1 MNANMC
7 EQILRVENLVN
18 AFTQNIKKQSDEIF
32 YCLYNCC
39 YDKFIKWAIIRYT
52 EYAED
57 VITDLSDRAF
67 TDGMLKLQEFTI
79 RKGLYKDKVSSD
91 KIFFMFFKNQL
102 RANITKEMRLTKK
115 NLRLSKDFAAEFLAN
130 TTDDA
135 EEFSEIKKENQSCL
149 ERSLNRLKKD
159 DRQIVIWRHVEE
171 ISNKEI
177 AKRLGITIASA
188 TNRIY
193 RCMERVKNFMEECK
207 QKNHEN

>member
-1 MNANMC
+1 MNSDKC

-18 AFTQNIKKQSDEIF
+18 AFTQNIKQQSDEIF

-52 EYAED
+52 KYAED

>member
-1 MNANMC
+1 MNADKC
-7 EQILRVENLVN
+7 EQILRVENLLN
-18 AFTQNIKKQSDEIF
+18 AFTQNIKEQSDEIF
-32 YCLYNCC
+32 YCLYKCC

-57 VITDLSDRAF
+57 MITDLSDRAF

-91 KIFFMFFKNQL
+91 KIFFRFFKNQL

-115 NLRLSKDFAAEFLAN
+115 NLGLPKDFPAQFSAN
-130 TTDDA
+130 TQDNA
-135 EEFSEIKKENQSCL
+135 EEFSETKTENQSCL
-149 ERSLNRLKKD
+149 EQSLNQLKND

-171 ISNKEI
+171 IGNKEI
-177 AKRLGITIASA
+177 ANRLGITIASA

-193 RCMERVKNFMEECK
+193 RCMERVKNLMEKCK
-207 QKNHEN
+207 QKDHEN